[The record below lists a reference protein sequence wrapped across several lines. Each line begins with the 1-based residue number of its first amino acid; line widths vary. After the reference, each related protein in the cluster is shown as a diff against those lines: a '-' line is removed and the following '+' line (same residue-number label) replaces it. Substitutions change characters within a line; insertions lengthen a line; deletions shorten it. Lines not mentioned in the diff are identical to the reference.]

1 MAAADFL
8 NGTLVLVDPS
18 ILSCWEEKVKQ
29 GLDCSLM
36 LKHSKGMVNTILK
49 CNVVVGSP
57 DARKPSPQSA
67 ASSPQTQER
76 KKKKK
81 KKRKNNGG
89 RKKLESL
96 ISYQERLTKEKGLPP
111 SRLMLQHAAAVQ
123 SLPLQEFQCDQ
134 CDFTSTS
141 KRVLSNH
148 KSHKHKNSEKPEI
161 LRDLELN
168 QSLNLSHASEEREEL
183 SSVNADM
190 EEPDVEEIEKMREV
204 LEETNK
210 CLFCGFKAAVP
221 WVHPSKGT
229 NLSGMDIWDHVW
241 ANHPTETEWFA

>member
-36 LKHSKGMVNTILK
+36 LKHSKGVVNTIFK
-49 CNVVVGSP
+49 W
-57 DARKPSPQSA
+57 
-67 ASSPQTQER
+67 
-76 KKKKK
+76 
-81 KKRKNNGG
+81 
-89 RKKLESL
+89 
-96 ISYQERLTKEKGLPP
+96 
-111 SRLMLQHAAAVQ
+111 LMIQHAAAMQ
-123 SLPLQEFQCDQ
+123 SLPQQEFQCDQ

-168 QSLNLSHASEEREEL
+168 RSLNFSHASEEREEL

>member
-1 MAAADFL
+1 MVSNYFFML
-8 NGTLVLVDPS
+8 NGNFTLKPRMIDVPNLSS
-18 ILSCWEEKVKQ
+18 IYTVQLIFCKKNYVVASKASCSRFGFPFDLFEEKK
-29 GLDCSLM
+29 
-36 LKHSKGMVNTILK
+36 
-49 CNVVVGSP
+49 
-57 DARKPSPQSA
+57 
-67 ASSPQTQER
+67 R

-81 KKRKNNGG
+81 KGG

-96 ISYQERLTKEKGLPP
+96 ISYQERLVKEKGLPP

-123 SLPLQEFQCDQ
+123 SSPLHEFQCDQ

-141 KRVLSNH
+141 KRGLSNH

-168 QSLNLSHASEEREEL
+168 QSLNFSHASEEREEL

-190 EEPDVEEIEKMREV
+190 EEPDVEEIENMREV

-210 CLFCGFKAAVP
+210 CLFCGFKAPVP
-221 WVHPSKGT
+221 WVHPSKGS

-241 ANHPTETEWFA
+241 ANHPTESEWFA

>member
-1 MAAADFL
+1 MAAANFL
-8 NGTLVLVDPS
+8 NEALVSVDPS

-29 GLDCSLM
+29 GLDCTLM
-36 LKHSKGMVNTILK
+36 LKHSKGKVTTILK
-49 CNVVVGSP
+49 CNGVVRSP
-57 DARKPSPQSA
+57 DARKPSPQPV
-67 ASSPQTQER
+67 ASSPQTAEEKKR

-81 KKRKNNGG
+81 KGG

-96 ISYQERLTKEKGLPP
+96 ISYQERLVKEKGLPP
-111 SRLMLQHAAAVQ
+111 SRLMLQQAAAVQ

-141 KRVLSNH
+141 KRGLSNH

-168 QSLNLSHASEEREEL
+168 QSLNFSHASEEREEL

-190 EEPDVEEIEKMREV
+190 EEPDVEEIENMREV

-210 CLFCGFKAAVP
+210 CLFCGFKAPVP

-241 ANHPTETEWFA
+241 ANHPTESEWFA